1 MLKAACRNF
10 GFFIYIHVID
20 ALYYSV
26 VNVLPDWNTPKG
38 ISTPGQGGVNHAA
51 HPCPIVELLVIGF

>member
-1 MLKAACRNF
+1 MAVSNSTHPPNDVEVLEPGAKRTMLKAACRNF

-26 VNVLPDWNTPKG
+26 VNVQSGFWDR
-38 ISTPGQGGVNHAA
+38 
-51 HPCPIVELLVIGF
+51 LL